1 MGFTS
6 PHTFSGSPR
15 AQAILGPL
23 RGYSE
28 IGILPILAPFR
39 PCFSPHF
46 APVSGLRSPLS
57 RGMFSGLRVR
67 GSGHRQSLSPRRNRA
82 PWTVQTGSGIAERGA
97 GIGAPESGCR
107 CCFSRTTP
115 RVCRCF
121 FTGRPCVYIST
132 CEKI

>member
-82 PWTVQTGSGIAERGA
+82 PWTVQTGSGIAERGGRNRGA
-97 GIGAPESGCR
+97 GIGLQ
-107 CCFSRTTP
+107 
-115 RVCRCF
+115 VLF
-121 FTGRPCVYIST
+121 FPHHATGLQVLFYGPPLCVYIYV
-132 CEKI
+132 